1 MTNKC
6 TKIFAVIAI
15 FMIACSNYACAFSP
29 FEKALGVGIL
39 GGLLYIGIALFYAF
53 LFGLL
58 VKAFGA
64 FGYILGM
71 VMLFLSIYL

>member
-1 MTNKC
+1 MTNKYN
-6 TKIFAVIAI
+6 KMFAITTM
-15 FMIACSNYACAFSP
+15 FMLACNNYALAFSP
-29 FEKALGVGIL
+29 FEKALGAGIL
-39 GGLLYIGIALFYAF
+39 GGLAAIGIGLFFVF

>member
-1 MTNKC
+1 MF
-6 TKIFAVIAI
+6 I
-15 FMIACSNYACAFSP
+15 IACNNYALAFSP
-29 FEKALGVGIL
+29 FEKALGFGIL
-39 GGLLYIGIALFYAF
+39 GGLMGIGIVLFF
-53 LFGLL
+53 VVLFGLL